1 MKLII
6 ATPSPFA
13 RKVRVILREKGID
26 CEEVIDIPWNKNTI
40 TDGLNPLGKIPI
52 LLSDGIEPVFDSKN
66 IVEYLE
72 QMRQEPRFHPENQ
85 SQKLKAS
92 LIETAADG
100 VCDAVVLIFLE
111 NSRSRDLRSK
121 AWIDRQK
128 EKVYQG
134 LRYLSDALST
144 EKYFIDAHFTIADI
158 AVFCCLEYL
167 DLRFPEFDWRNEH
180 SNLDNFWQ
188 THQSRQSFLE
198 TKPTAQVIEPLSE

>member
-72 QMRQEPRFHPENQ
+72 LLNPEPTFYPENHY
-85 SQKLKAS
+85 QKLKAR
-92 LIETAADG
+92 LVETAADG
-100 VCDAVVLIFLE
+100 VCDAVVLIFWKIQEVKIYAVRL
-111 NSRSRDLRSK
+111 
-121 AWIDRQK
+121 
-128 EKVYQG
+128 G
-134 LRYLSDALST
+134 ST
-144 EKYFIDAHFTIADI
+144 ARKKRFIKD
-158 AVFCCLEYL
+158 CCIYRILFQMKNIL
-167 DLRFPEFDWRNEH
+167 
-180 SNLDNFWQ
+180 
-188 THQSRQSFLE
+188 
-198 TKPTAQVIEPLSE
+198 

>member
-1 MKLII
+1 MLHVK
-6 ATPSPFA
+6 
-13 RKVRVILREKGID
+13 
-26 CEEVIDIPWNKNTI
+26 
-40 TDGLNPLGKIPI
+40 
-52 LLSDGIEPVFDSKN
+52 
-66 IVEYLE
+66 
-72 QMRQEPRFHPENQ
+72 HNQ
-85 SQKLKAS
+85 STGSHIWYPDLLESQNVEKKCCRR
-92 LIETAADG
+92 T
-100 VCDAVVLIFLE
+100 CDAVVLIFLE

-128 EKVYQG
+128 EKIYQG
-134 LRYLSDALST
+134 LQYLSDALSA

-198 TKPTAQVIEPLSE
+198 TTPIAQIIEPLSD

>member
-26 CEEVIDIPWNKNTI
+26 WEDLIEIPWNKNTI

-72 QMRQEPRFHPENQ
+72 LLNPEPTFYPENHY
-85 SQKLKAS
+85 QKLKAR

-111 NSRSRDLRSK
+111 NSRSQDLRSK

-128 EKVYQG
+128 KKVHQG
-134 LRYLSDALST
+134 LLYLSDILSD
-144 EKYFIDAHFTIADI
+144 EKYFVDAHFTIADI

-167 DLRFPEFDWRNEH
+167 DLRLPEFDWRNEY

-188 THQSRQSFLE
+188 EHQSRQSFLE
-198 TKPTAQVIEPLSE
+198 TTPTAQVIEPLSD